1 MPKISAPTVAEHRA
15 RQRTALLKAATEIL
29 VTDGIG
35 AVTPAAVGAAAGLA
49 RPSVYQYFPSGAA
62 IIAAIIED
70 VFPRANQIL
79 AASIASASTPSERLD
94 TYIRETLRLAA
105 EGYHRPASALAGAT
119 LPPECAARLTDLHR
133 EQATPF
139 LRALSELGVPD
150 LLLTAPLLGGIIE
163 AGMTMV
169 EAGDSLVAVT
179 ERTTALIHATI
190 TLPHAEPQMASDGDV
205 KSPSRRP
212 R

>member
-15 RQRTALLKAATEIL
+15 RQRTALLRAATDIL
-29 VTDGIG
+29 VNDGIG

-49 RPSVYQYFPSGAA
+49 RPSVYQYFSSGSA

-79 AASIASASTPSERLD
+79 ADSIASASTPSERLD

-119 LPPECAARLTDLHR
+119 LPPECVTRLTDLHR
-133 EQATPF
+133 EQAAPF
-139 LRALSELGVPD
+139 RQALSELGVPD
-150 LLLTAPLLGGIIE
+150 PPLTAPLLGGIIE
-163 AGMTMV
+163 AGMKLV
-169 EAGDSLVAVT
+169 EAGHSLVAVT
-179 ERTTALIHATI
+179 ERTTALMHAAI
-190 TLPHAEPQMASDGDV
+190 TPPPQSLQSLTGT
-205 KSPSRRP
+205 
-212 R
+212 